1 MIERHGGIHCG
12 RRGYLSW
19 RWWAWAPLMVV
30 GGVQRIWLS
39 IGVYG
44 EVLGQRVSIGD
55 TVSCLG
61 FLDGL
66 GG

>member
-1 MIERHGGIHCG
+1 M
-12 RRGYLSW
+12 
-19 RWWAWAPLMVV
+19 MVV
-30 GGVQRIWLS
+30 GGVQRRGLS

-44 EVLGQRVSIGD
+44 EMLGQRVSVGD
-55 TVSCLG
+55 AVPCRG

>member
-1 MIERHGGIHCG
+1 
-12 RRGYLSW
+12 
-19 RWWAWAPLMVV
+19 MVV
-30 GGVQRIWLS
+30 GGVQRRGLS

-44 EVLGQRVSIGD
+44 EMLSQRVSVGD
-55 TVSCLG
+55 TVPCLG